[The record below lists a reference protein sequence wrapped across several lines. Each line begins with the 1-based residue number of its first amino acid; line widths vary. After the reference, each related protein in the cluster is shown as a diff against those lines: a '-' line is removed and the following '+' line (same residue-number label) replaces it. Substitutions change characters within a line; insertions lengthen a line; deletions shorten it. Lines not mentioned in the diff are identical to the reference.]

1 LILIFIFD
9 LDFPF
14 SPAEEDGPAALSPRR
29 PPPGGCTVEG
39 MDGRVVLRTERLL
52 VRRWRPEDRAP
63 FAELNADPEVM
74 EHFPSV
80 LTRQES
86 DALLDRIESRMAE
99 DGFGFWALEA
109 AGSGEFV
116 GFTGMAMTR
125 FDAHFT
131 PAPEIGW
138 RLGRAAWGKGYAREA
153 ARAVLAY
160 GFTELGLDEIV
171 SFTVPG
177 NVRSQAVMRRIGMV
191 HDPEGDFEHPFV
203 PEGHPLRRHVL
214 YRLTAEQWKAR

>member
-1 LILIFIFD
+1 MRSWSERLPVPNISSEGFGRKGFGRGRSARNSGSTRLSLILIFIFD

-138 RLGRAAWGKGYAREA
+138 RLGRAA
-153 ARAVLAY
+153 
-160 GFTELGLDEIV
+160 
-171 SFTVPG
+171 
-177 NVRSQAVMRRIGMV
+177 
-191 HDPEGDFEHPFV
+191 
-203 PEGHPLRRHVL
+203 
-214 YRLTAEQWKAR
+214 